1 MKLYEKIKQLRLD
14 NHMTQKEL
22 ANKLGISIPTLQKY
36 EYGDYKIKNEII
48 VKISEI
54 FDVPIEELLNI
65 SNENSDISQKIQYK
79 EIIDITG
86 DREMLFQKEWF
97 NYTFNG
103 NHMSLINELLK
114 NLGYDVDLSDLEK
127 YDITKFE
134 SAIKAAQNA
143 GVTLKYNNT
152 EIKISLQ
159 NYTIFLRL
167 LLSNIENLTYNF
179 FKLNNI
185 QNKDTD

>member
-1 MKLYEKIKQLRLD
+1 
-14 NHMTQKEL
+14 
-22 ANKLGISIPTLQKY
+22 
-36 EYGDYKIKNEII
+36 
-48 VKISEI
+48 
-54 FDVPIEELLNI
+54 
-65 SNENSDISQKIQYK
+65 
-79 EIIDITG
+79 
-86 DREMLFQKEWF
+86 MLFQKEWF

-185 QNKDTD
+185 QNKDAD

>member
-1 MKLYEKIKQLRLD
+1 
-14 NHMTQKEL
+14 
-22 ANKLGISIPTLQKY
+22 
-36 EYGDYKIKNEII
+36 
-48 VKISEI
+48 
-54 FDVPIEELLNI
+54 
-65 SNENSDISQKIQYK
+65 
-79 EIIDITG
+79 
-86 DREMLFQKEWF
+86 
-97 NYTFNG
+97 
-103 NHMSLINELLK
+103 MSLINELLK